1 MTDIAIQW
9 YDNWGTFYGF
19 ELKIDSSSKNSSV
32 IWNACEDFTITTDA
46 ENSTIKDFN
55 NLKVGRISG
64 ELNEKISNNVHAS
77 IIGSSNLQTHREL
90 EL

>member
-9 YDNWGTFYGF
+9 YDNWVTFYGS

-32 IWNACEDFTITTDA
+32 IWNVCEDFTITTDA

-64 ELNEKISNNVHAS
+64 ELNEKTSTNIHAS
-77 IIGSSNLQTHREL
+77 IIGSAYSQYI
-90 EL
+90 